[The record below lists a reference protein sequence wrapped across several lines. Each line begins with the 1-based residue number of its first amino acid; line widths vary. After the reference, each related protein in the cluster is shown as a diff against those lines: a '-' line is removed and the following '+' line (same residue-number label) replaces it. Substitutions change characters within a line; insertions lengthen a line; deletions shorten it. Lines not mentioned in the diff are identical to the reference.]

1 MAIRRRGHHGK
12 SRSHQP
18 SEKKVKMNSEIK
30 VPEVR
35 LLDED
40 KSLIGVMPTKEAL
53 DMAYERN
60 VDLIEIVPKAK
71 PPVCQLIPYNK
82 YMYQLKKKEKQK
94 QKKQKEAQV
103 QLKSMRLGV
112 NTEAHDYN
120 FKLDKIR
127 EFLESNNKVQ
137 IFVMFKGR
145 QMIHKDRGYKLL
157 EDIKEDIKDI
167 GEVESKPRMAGNR
180 LIMVVIPKKENS

>member
-1 MAIRRRGHHGK
+1 
-12 SRSHQP
+12 
-18 SEKKVKMNSEIK
+18 MNLEIN

-53 DMAYERN
+53 DMAKEKS

-94 QKKQKEAQV
+94 QKKQKESQV

-120 FKLDKIR
+120 FKLDKIKD
-127 EFLESNNKVQ
+127 FLESNNKVQ

-180 LIMVVIPKKENS
+180 LIMVVVPKKES